1 MEQASDRFKT
11 ALRALSNALDPK
23 GISWAVAGAVAA
35 NQYRDQIRTTSD
47 LDVILSLA
55 DRKIEVVLDALHK
68 NGWISTDVI
77 TEWLVR
83 AEHPVTGR
91 LDVLISGT
99 EYEVGAIARA
109 NRVVLDVKHTY
120 KTLAVEDVLIL
131 KLIADRFLDN
141 ADVESIL
148 VQQPELDWDYM
159 SRWIAEF
166 ELENQLKRIED
177 AVLSSGKLTAKI
189 NRSNES
195 KRST

>member
-1 MEQASDRFKT
+1 MEQASDRFKA
-11 ALRALSNALDPK
+11 ALRDLSNALDPK
-23 GISWAVAGAVAA
+23 GIKWAVAGAVAA

-55 DRKIEVVLDALHK
+55 DRKIDVVLDALYK
-68 NGWISTDVI
+68 NGWTSSDVV

-109 NRVVLDVKHTY
+109 KQVVLDDERTY

-159 SRWIAEF
+159 TKWIAEF
-166 ELENQLKRIED
+166 ELEERLKRIED
-177 AVLSSGKLTAKI
+177 AALSSRRLTANI
-189 NRSNES
+189 NRSIDS
-195 KRST
+195 K